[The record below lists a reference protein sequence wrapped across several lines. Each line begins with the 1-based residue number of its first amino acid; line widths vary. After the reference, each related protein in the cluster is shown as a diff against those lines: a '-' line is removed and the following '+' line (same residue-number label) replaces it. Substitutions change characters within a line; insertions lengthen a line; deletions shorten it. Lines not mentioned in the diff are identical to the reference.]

1 MNVPMSQ
8 KSVIHVVASDTDTY
22 NENISIFFQKL
33 AFASKVEFDCA
44 FSDDSA
50 VQIVVDGA
58 VIYIPLA
65 ELIDFEKELK
75 RLQDEQKK
83 LIGEIERIDKKLS
96 NPGFIAKAP
105 EAVIAGERAKL
116 GKYKDSLDKVVSAI
130 EKIK

>member
-1 MNVPMSQ
+1 M
-8 KSVIHVVASDTDTY
+8 
-22 NENISIFFQKL
+22 
-33 AFASKVEFDCA
+33 
-44 FSDDSA
+44 
-50 VQIVVDGA
+50 
-58 VIYIPLA
+58 IYIPLA

-116 GKYKDSLDKVVSAI
+116 EKYKDSLDKVVSAI